1 MISDEVSQVVEK
13 HGDRRGALI
22 AVLEDI
28 QQKYGYLSAETLQA
42 VAEKT
47 RRSLV
52 DIYSVATFYRAFSL
66 QPRGKHLVSACVG
79 TACHVRG
86 APGIVE
92 ELKRRLGVSPGATTT
107 DREFTLETVNCLG
120 ACALGPI
127 VVVDG
132 HYNSKVGVPKV
143 EPILNKARIGL
154 SAEDVLHDDRIF
166 PVTVQCPR
174 CGHSLMDQSHPVDG
188 HPSIRLRASG
198 NGHDGWINLSR
209 MYGSSNAT
217 VDERFPEATITHFRC
232 PNCEHDLASPVHCFE
247 CDAPMVPL
255 GVEGGGVVQFCSRRG
270 CPGHSLDLSAA
281 LTH

>member
-1 MISDEVSQVVEK
+1 MNPDEITSILEK
-13 HGDRRGALI
+13 YSDRRGALI
-22 AVLEDI
+22 SVLEEV
-28 QQKYGYLSAETLQA
+28 QQKYGYLSPEALQA
-42 VAEKT
+42 VAEKS

-52 DIYSVATFYRAFSL
+52 DVYSVATFYRAFSL
-66 QPRGKHLVSACVG
+66 KPRGKHLVCACVG

-86 APGIVE
+86 APSIVQ
-92 ELKRRLGVSPGATTT
+92 ELRRRLGIDPGGTTP

-132 HYNSKVGVPKV
+132 RYNSKVGIPKV
-143 EPILNKARIGL
+143 EPILDKARKGVEASDIL
-154 SAEDVLHDDRIF
+154 RDERIF
-166 PVTVQCPR
+166 PVNVQCPR
-174 CGHSLMDQSHPVDG
+174 CGHSLMDQSNPVDG

-198 NGHDGWINLSR
+198 DGHDGWVNLSR
-209 MYGSSNAT
+209 LYGSSHT
-217 VDERFPEATITHFRC
+217 MVDEHFSEDSITHFRC
-232 PNCEHDLASPVHCFE
+232 PNCEHDLAGPVRCFE

-281 LTH
+281 VMH